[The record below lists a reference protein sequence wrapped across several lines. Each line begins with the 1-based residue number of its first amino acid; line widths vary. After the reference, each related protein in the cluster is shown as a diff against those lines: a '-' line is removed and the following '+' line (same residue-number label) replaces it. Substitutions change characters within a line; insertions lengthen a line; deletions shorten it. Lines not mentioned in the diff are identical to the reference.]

1 MRARP
6 VTDLAPY
13 APVGAVVLALLE
25 QVRSV
30 ASPPLRCAHRPVPL
44 LPHNVKGDWTM
55 VTLGIDAHKR
65 THTVVA
71 IDEVGRQLGS
81 KTTTGTTTDDHLALM
96 RWAER
101 FDGARC
107 WAVEDCR
114 HLSRR
119 LEADLL
125 RAGEQIVRVPPKL
138 MAHARDAA
146 RTYGKSDPIDALA
159 VARAALANPGL
170 PIARLDGPARE
181 LRLLVDHREDL
192 VAERTRC
199 VNRLRWHLHELDPAW
214 DPPARS
220 LVRLKHLDAVAAR
233 LGGFDGPVA
242 RIATEIVAHAR
253 QLTVRETELERE
265 ITALVSRLAPTLLT
279 LVGVDALTAAKLVAE
294 TADITRFKSKDAYAR
309 HNGTAP
315 LPVWSGKRERHRLSR
330 TGNRQLN
337 AAIHRIAV
345 TQMRCHDDARAYLD
359 RRMANRDT
367 KTEALRAL
375 KRRLSDVVYRSLL
388 ADTQR
393 TAPAT
398 CIAQAA

>member
-1 MRARP
+1 
-6 VTDLAPY
+6 
-13 APVGAVVLALLE
+13 
-25 QVRSV
+25 
-30 ASPPLRCAHRPVPL
+30 
-44 LPHNVKGDWTM
+44 M

-71 IDEVGRQLGS
+71 VDDVGRQLGV
-81 KTTTGTTTDDHLALM
+81 KTTTGTTSDDHLALM

-101 FDGARC
+101 FDGERR

-159 VARAALANPGL
+159 VGRAALANPDL
-170 PIARLDGPARE
+170 PVARLDGPTRE

-199 VNRLRWHLHELDPAW
+199 INRLRWHLHELDPSW
-214 DPPARS
+214 DPPARTLCR
-220 LVRLKHLDAVAAR
+220 LVHLDAAVER
-233 LGGFDGPVA
+233 LATFEGPVA
-242 RIATEIVAHAR
+242 RIAAEIVADVR
-253 QLTVRETELERE
+253 RLTLRETELERE
-265 ITALVSRLAPTLLT
+265 ITALVRQLAPSLLG
-279 LVGVDALTAAKLVAE
+279 LVGVGALTAAKIVAE
-294 TADITRFKSKDAYAR
+294 TADVTRFKSKDAYAR

-315 LPVWSGKRERHRLSR
+315 LPVWSGNHERHRLSR

-337 AAIHRIAV
+337 AAIHRTAI
-345 TQMRCHDDARAYLD
+345 TQMRCHPDARAYLD
-359 RRMANRDT
+359 RRLTTHRNT

-375 KRRLSDVVYRSLL
+375 KRRLSDVVYRTLL
-388 ADTQR
+388 ED
-393 TAPAT
+393 
-398 CIAQAA
+398 AQPSVSTHLAEAA